1 MKSLFLLLI
10 FSSLT
15 YGQSEF
21 MTDNNFGIGAAYTYS
36 ANNISKSSSF
46 DGVIT
51 FIGTID
57 LGLQFSNGTVDINSK
72 TKSSSTT
79 YYLAFNLKRHNK
91 ALNIKIPLGYQ
102 SGSIEENYYTDKMN
116 SSGFLVGAGFY
127 PTFIRTKPI
136 FLMGAIELLYGFNS
150 VAPANVPQ
158 NSKPI
163 DTRMISVGFNLGSTI
178 LPKFILV
185 PSPFISKDL
194 INEEISVFYG
204 ISARMIFSSGLIVQ

>member
-1 MKSLFLLLI
+1 
-10 FSSLT
+10 
-15 YGQSEF
+15 
-21 MTDNNFGIGAAYTYS
+21 MTGNDFGIGAAYTYS
-36 ANNISKSSSF
+36 ANDISKSSSF

-57 LGLQFSNGTVDINSK
+57 MGLQFSNGTVDINSK

-79 YYLAFNLKRHNK
+79 FYLAFNLKRHNT
-91 ALNIKIPLGYQ
+91 ALNLKFLLGYQ
-102 SGSIEENYYTDKMN
+102 SGSIEENNYTAKMN

-127 PTFIRTKPI
+127 PTFIRTET
-136 FLMGAIELLYGFNS
+136 FFWMGAIELLYGFNS
-150 VAPANVPQ
+150 VTPANVPQ

-178 LPKFILV
+178 LPNFILV
-185 PSPFISKDL
+185 LSPFISKDI

-204 ISARMIFSSGLIVQ
+204 ISARMIFSFGLIEQ

>member
-1 MKSLFLLLI
+1 MKSIFLLLI

-15 YGQSEF
+15 LSQSEF
-21 MTDNNFGIGAAYTYS
+21 MTGNNFGIGAAYTYS
-36 ANNISKSSSF
+36 ANDISKSSSF

-57 LGLQFSNGTVDINSK
+57 MGLQFSNGTVDLNSK

-79 YYLAFNLKRHNK
+79 FYLAFNLKRHNPT
-91 ALNIKIPLGYQ
+91 LNLKFLLGYQ
-102 SGSIEENYYTDKMN
+102 VGSIEENYDHAKMN

-127 PTFIRTKPI
+127 PSFIKTKP
-136 FLMGAIELLYGFNS
+136 FFWMGAIELLYGFNS

-158 NSKPI
+158 NSKSI

-178 LPKFILV
+178 LPQFILV
-185 PSPFISKDL
+185 LSPFISKDL

-204 ISARMIFSSGLIVQ
+204 ISARMIFSFGLIEQ

>member
-1 MKSLFLLLI
+1 MLLI

-15 YGQSEF
+15 YSQSEF
-21 MTDNNFGIGAAYTYS
+21 MTGNNLGIGAAYTYS
-36 ANNISKSSSF
+36 ANNISKSSSVE
-46 DGVIT
+46 GVIT

-57 LGLQFSNGTVDINSK
+57 LSLQFSTGTVDING
-72 TKSSSTT
+72 
-79 YYLAFNLKRHNK
+79 NLKRHNPT
-91 ALNIKIPLGYQ
+91 LNIKFLLGYQ
-102 SGSIEENYYTDKMN
+102 AGSIEENYNNAKMN

-127 PTFIRTKPI
+127 PTFIKSQS
-136 FLMGAIELLYGFNS
+136 FFWMGAIELLYGFNS

-178 LPKFILV
+178 LPRFILV
-185 PSPFISKDL
+185 LSPFISKDL

-204 ISARMIFSSGLIVQ
+204 ISARMIFSFGLIEQ

>member
-1 MKSLFLLLI
+1 MKSIFMLLI
-10 FSSLT
+10 FYSLT
-15 YGQSEF
+15 YSQSEF
-21 MTDNNFGIGAAYTYS
+21 MTGNNLGIGAAYTYS
-36 ANNISKSSSF
+36 ANNVSKSSSVE
-46 DGVIT
+46 GVIT

-57 LGLQFSNGTVDINSK
+57 LSLQFSTGTVDINGK

-79 YYLAFNLKRHNK
+79 FHFAFNLKRHNPT
-91 ALNIKIPLGYQ
+91 LNIKFLLGYQ
-102 SGSIEENYYTDKMN
+102 AGSIEENYNNAKMN

-127 PTFIRTKPI
+127 PTFIKSQS
-136 FLMGAIELLYGFNS
+136 FFWMGAIELLYGFNS

-178 LPKFILV
+178 LPRFILV
-185 PSPFISKDL
+185 LSPFISKDL

-204 ISARMIFSSGLIVQ
+204 ISARMIFSFGLIEQ

>member
-1 MKSLFLLLI
+1 MKSIFLLLI

-15 YGQSEF
+15 LSQSEF
-21 MTDNNFGIGAAYTYS
+21 MTGNDFGIGAAYTYS
-36 ANNISKSSSF
+36 ANDISKSSSV

-57 LGLQFSNGTVDINSK
+57 MGLQFSNGTVDINSK

-79 YYLAFNLKRHNK
+79 FYLAFNLKRHNTT
-91 ALNIKIPLGYQ
+91 LNLKFLLGYQ
-102 SGSIEENYYTDKMN
+102 VGSIEESYNTAKMN

-127 PTFIRTKPI
+127 PTFIQTES
-136 FLMGAIELLYGFNS
+136 FFWMGAIELLYGFNS

-185 PSPFISKDL
+185 LSPFISKDL

-204 ISARMIFSSGLIVQ
+204 ISARMIFSFGLIEQ